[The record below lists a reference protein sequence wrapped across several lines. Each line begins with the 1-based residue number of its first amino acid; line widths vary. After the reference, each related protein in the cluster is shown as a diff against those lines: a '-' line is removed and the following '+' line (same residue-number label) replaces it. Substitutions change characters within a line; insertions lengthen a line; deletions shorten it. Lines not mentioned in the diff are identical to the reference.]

1 MKMHIMVTF
10 DDKCITEREKKMRY
24 TIQNN
29 VGYNRLK
36 FLIHMYFDTT
46 DSSLAY
52 LFLIIVESVDTK
64 N

>member
-1 MKMHIMVTF
+1 MVTF

-36 FLIHMYFDTT
+36 FLIHMYFDTK
-46 DSSLAY
+46 D
-52 LFLIIVESVDTK
+52 IVVLNRYRGAIFTK
-64 N
+64 INLS

>member
-1 MKMHIMVTF
+1 MVTF

-36 FLIHMYFDTT
+36 FLIHMYFDTK
-46 DSSLAY
+46 DIVVLARLHICY
-52 LFLIIVESVDTK
+52 
-64 N
+64 

>member
-1 MKMHIMVTF
+1 MVTF

-36 FLIHMYFDTT
+36 FLIHMYFDTK
-46 DSSLAY
+46 D
-52 LFLIIVESVDTK
+52 IVVARLHICY
-64 N
+64 